1 MSIYDKEILELKK
14 EIIFEL
20 INELKSIKNFKIRAN
35 TKAYSELD
43 KTISKWD
50 LEINKIEN
58 NINNSNLNENYSLL
72 KIERKTLESL
82 FNLNNKLK
90 FETISE
96 LLESLTFNYEDIF
109 SKDTLIEIKPFR
121 LKKQIQLNLNS
132 TNLYICE
139 IIEESF
145 DIKINDKI
153 LYKIEDLIIY
163 DNKEYL
169 ESKNLKKYQIGNEMF
184 WISINFTLAN
194 IEEFSSIYFNLN
206 MKK

>member
-1 MSIYDKEILELKK
+1 MSIYDNEILELKK
-14 EIIFEL
+14 EIIVEL
-20 INELKSIKNFKIRAN
+20 INELKSIKNFKIKAN

-50 LEINKIEN
+50 LEINKIQN
-58 NINNSNLNENYSLL
+58 NINNSNLNENYSFL

-169 ESKNLKKYQIGNEMF
+169 ESKNLKKYPIGNEIF
-184 WISINFTLAN
+184 WISINFTLAD
-194 IEEFSSIYFNLN
+194 IEKFNSLYSN
-206 MKK
+206 